1 MLIPNAEKGQAHMI
15 SISRLRD
22 FEDEQ
27 FYSVL
32 EVALEIKCNLDF
44 GTAEIFLP
52 AQQKLVNYRILLPAA
67 TPSLL
72 QRQCDLR
79 LKALLF
85 LKREG
90 YLVDVEDQRNY
101 WDDLSGGNFHVV
113 AGDESD
119 FIDLVEML
127 RNEKDR
133 RELGSSH
140 PGIQSDPMSRIEAVC
155 DAFHRSALR
164 LRSTTSNRK
173 GIEIKNEY
181 DVQNLL
187 WALLETR
194 FSDVRDE
201 EPTPSQA
208 GKSAR
213 ADFLLRDEEI
223 IVETKMTRSGLSD
236 GKLGDE
242 LILDIER
249 YRKHPHCKALFC
261 FVYDPNHRLENPI
274 GLEKDLSRSVDGLP
288 VRVRIRPTR

>member
-1 MLIPNAEKGQAHMI
+1 MI
-15 SISRLRD
+15 SVSRLRD

-32 EVALEIKCNLDF
+32 EVALEIKCDLDF
-44 GTAEIFLP
+44 GITDIFLP
-52 AQQKLVNYRILLPAA
+52 AQQKLMKYRILLPAA

-72 QRQCDLR
+72 QRQCELR

-85 LKREG
+85 LKKEG
-90 YLVDVEDQRNY
+90 YLVEVEDQRNY
-101 WDDLSGGNFHVV
+101 WEDLHGGNFHIV
-113 AGDESD
+113 AQDEGVI
-119 FIDLVEML
+119 IDLVEML

-140 PGIQSDPMSRIEAVC
+140 IENQSDAMSRIEAVC
-155 DAFHRSALR
+155 DSFHRSALR
-164 LRSTTSNRK
+164 LRSANSSTK
-173 GIEIKNEY
+173 GFEIENEY
-181 DVQNLL
+181 DVQKLL

-201 EPTPSQA
+201 ESTPSHA

-223 IVETKMTRSGLSD
+223 FVETKMTRCGLSD

-261 FVYDPNHRLENPI
+261 FVYDPDHRLENPT
-274 GLEKDLSRSVDGLP
+274 GLEKDLSKSHDGLP

>member
-1 MLIPNAEKGQAHMI
+1 MI
-15 SISRLRD
+15 SVSKLRD

-44 GTAEIFLP
+44 GTTEIFLP
-52 AQQKLVNYRILLPAA
+52 VQQKLVRYRILLPAA
-67 TPSLL
+67 TPSML
-72 QRQCDLR
+72 QRQCELR

-85 LKREG
+85 LKKEG
-90 YLVDVEDQRNY
+90 YLVEVEDQRNY
-101 WDDLSGGNFHVV
+101 WEDLNGGNFHVV
-113 AGDESD
+113 ARDESVI
-119 FIDLVEML
+119 IDLVEML

-140 PGIQSDPMSRIEAVC
+140 LENQLDAMSRIEAVC
-155 DAFHRSALR
+155 DSFHRSALR
-164 LRSTTSNRK
+164 LRSANSNTK
-173 GIEIKNEY
+173 GIKIENEY
-181 DVQNLL
+181 DVQKLL

-194 FSDVRDE
+194 FSDIRDE

-223 IVETKMTRSGLSD
+223 FVETKMTRDGLND

-261 FVYDPNHRLENPI
+261 FVYDPDYRLENPA
-274 GLEKDLSRSVDGLP
+274 GLEKDMSKSHDGLP